1 MFLYLQQ
8 DVGIIFSKNNK
19 NITLILENHD
29 PEIFLFIMFTQLPQF
44 TAYILFTSFS
54 QICLIGKLACW

>member
-8 DVGIIFSKNNK
+8 NVGIIFSKNNK

-29 PEIFLFIMFTQLPQF
+29 PEIFLFIMFTQLQQF

-54 QICLIGKLACW
+54 